1 MVVPP
6 PPDLFDT
13 LREFS
18 IPAILFE
25 AEGIRIAG
33 DESSELELAAE
44 IWRKR
49 QSFILERAE
58 ELILCEHQSVL
69 DYAASEL
76 FHIVRSIN
84 RLAILVEKQAESIFF
99 EDVSQAIQFKRDL
112 DFEKLHRK
120 RNLAI
125 HFKLKSV
132 ARIFRAASCQF
143 SSVAVKC
150 YMAAHSMSDQSLAG
164 HQNDWEAKILHFI
177 NSD

>member
-13 LREFS
+13 LKEFS
-18 IPAILFE
+18 IPAILIE

-33 DESSELELAAE
+33 NESSELELAAE

-69 DYAASEL
+69 EYASYEL
-76 FHIVRSIN
+76 FNIVRSIN
-84 RLAILVEKQAESIFF
+84 RLAISVEKEAERVFL
-99 EDVSQAIQFKRDL
+99 EDVSKARQLKRDV

-120 RNLAI
+120 RNIAI

-132 ARIFRAASCQF
+132 ARTFRAASSQF
-143 SSVAVKC
+143 SSVAVNF

-164 HQNDWEAKILHFI
+164 QQNDWEAKILHLI